1 MNLDDRLRR
10 LEQQA
15 EQRQRGSDPLFE
27 LQVALDVAM
36 MDASIPLGPDGSPER
51 EAQLER
57 VEKLQRAME
66 TGDLTGVDLTI
77 YPPGYV
83 GSPS

>member
-1 MNLDDRLRR
+1 MNLDNRLRR
-10 LEQQA
+10 LEEQA

-36 MDASIPLGPDGSPER
+36 MDASIPAPDGSPER

-57 VEKLQRAME
+57 VATLQRALE

-77 YPPGYV
+77 YPPGFA

>member
-1 MNLDDRLRR
+1 MILMIDCGGWNNRQSKRNGRMIPVRPARGPRR
-10 LEQQA
+10 GHDG
-15 EQRQRGSDPLFE
+15 RQHSPWPGRR
-27 LQVALDVAM
+27 
-36 MDASIPLGPDGSPER
+36 PER

-57 VEKLQRAME
+57 VEKLQRAWE

-77 YPPGYV
+77 HPPGYT

>member
-15 EQRQRGSDPLFE
+15 EQRQREDDPLFA
-27 LQVALDVAM
+27 LRVALDVAM

-57 VEKLQRAME
+57 VEKLQRAWE

-77 YPPGYV
+77 HPPGYT